1 MSNASVLA
9 HAQSL
14 PGARAGHPAH
24 GPENCASL
32 RARIFY
38 EVVAHAVGV
47 EVLDRYKRQI
57 GNPLTGAWSTGAM
70 AMLTRNSASA
80 KIDKDLGAK
89 LRAFRLAAGLTQ
101 SELGD
106 FLGISHTQMM
116 KYELGKNRMAV
127 STLVQL
133 CWCLS

>member
-1 MSNASVLA
+1 
-9 HAQSL
+9 
-14 PGARAGHPAH
+14 
-24 GPENCASL
+24 
-32 RARIFY
+32 
-38 EVVAHAVGV
+38 V

-57 GNPLTGAWSTGAM
+57 GNPLTAAWSTGAM
-70 AMLTRNSASA
+70 AMLTRSSAPA

-133 CWCLS
+133 CMVLKLDPMAFLGDQFHRR